1 MPTFTAYIDRD
12 TNPRVRVTAATAAEA
27 RQYATGRYGKVLKI
41 KLATGVPEP
50 QVTPR
55 TILDLELLWLG
66 VTLRSIKVRKL
77 RTLGLVDAA
86 GELTDAGREALNT
99 DQPETSHAR

>member
-1 MPTFTAYIDRD
+1 MPAFTAYIDRD

-41 KLATGVPEP
+41 KLAAGVPEP
-50 QVTPR
+50 QATTA
-55 TILDLELLWLG
+55 TIAALDL
-66 VTLRSIKVRKL
+66 LRSGVRIRKNKARKL

-86 GELTDAGREALNT
+86 GEITDAGREALNA
-99 DQPETSHAR
+99 DEPEASHAR